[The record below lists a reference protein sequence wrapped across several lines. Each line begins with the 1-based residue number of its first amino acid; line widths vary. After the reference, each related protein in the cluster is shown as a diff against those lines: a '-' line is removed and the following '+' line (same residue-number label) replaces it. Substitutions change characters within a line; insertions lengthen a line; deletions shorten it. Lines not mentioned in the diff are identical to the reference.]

1 MKSSRDDKQMLMVF
15 SVSTALTAMLTYF
28 TQQNKNFDREGWVK
42 MHFKSVEK
50 RQIILKPNV
59 SEILG
64 IGF

>member
-42 MHFKSVEK
+42 MHFKSVE
-50 RQIILKPNV
+50 
-59 SEILG
+59 
-64 IGF
+64 